1 MNQRNNLVRL
11 EFRNVQKKIIQVK
24 MKMLEEEDSA
34 CVDKILEFNFVG
46 NREAMQCFQ
55 RYGSNQLC

>member
-1 MNQRNNLVRL
+1 MRL

-46 NREAMQCFQ
+46 NRGSHAMFF
-55 RYGSNQLC
+55 RYMVPTSFVRFIR